1 MSNAVIN
8 SASAVARAMSKK
20 GIKVS
25 VQGSKAYTDGKRI
38 VIPDLGP
45 KLGKE
50 MQVVLTGYLDHEIGH
65 CNLTDF
71 TYVGFQREL
80 PLFGLLEDIR
90 EENLLGIE
98 YPGAK
103 KNLTALNNH
112 IIKGHP
118 QSPLYTEGYRLVAG
132 QKIVAESQLDKLTH
146 LYGDDIIDRLKAM
159 ETTRDACLLAKALKK
174 ELEEKKEEAE
184 EQELEQEL
192 KEASEGEPEKDD
204 SGDDAPAE
212 DTEDTAGDTEDTAG
226 DTEDTED
233 TEDTPGGTDDTP
245 GDEPEENSDGMGY
258 NDAKGEEADES
269 DEGQEAEE
277 GAAGGSDEDTAS
289 PAPTADELEQ
299 ELKSLDEI
307 KDKGE
312 ELESELNSAV
322 NDMKYSDAYRV
333 FSTEGDFVKTA
344 PEGYIGTFAGLK
356 NSLGNLNTVRAK
368 FTQLFKTQTAA
379 RWTGDRDRG
388 RINNKALARVATGN
402 RRVFKEK
409 YTSKDLDTAVTFL
422 VDFSGSMEKDK
433 YSDRIGD
440 AMKAVVLFLET
451 LNSIGIKSEVLGY
464 STRGP
469 CPGYSA
475 YSPGYGRI
483 EKLATY
489 VFKSFDEPYNKK
501 VQKRIAGYN
510 SIIKSQN
517 CDPCSVRVAHD
528 RIAARKE
535 SRKVL
540 FVLTD
545 GIVQNLGD
553 NRKGRK
559 ELKRYVKDIMDARR
573 VEIVGVGMDAPEVSK
588 YYPRS
593 ISVSSENLATELLNG
608 IKAVFSR

>member
-112 IIKGHP
+112 IIKDHP

-159 ETTRDACLLAKALKK
+159 ETTRDAYLLAKALKK

-184 EQELEQEL
+184 DRELEQEL

-212 DTEDTAGDTEDTAG
+212 DTEDTAGDTEDESPELEQEGSVDLPFG
-226 DTEDTED
+226 D
-233 TEDTPGGTDDTP
+233 
-245 GDEPEENSDGMGY
+245 DEPEEDSDGMGY
-258 NDAKGEEADES
+258 NDAKGEEADEGTVS
-269 DEGQEAEE
+269 GS
-277 GAAGGSDEDTAS
+277 GGSDESS
-289 PAPTADELEQ
+289 PAPTAEELAE

-344 PEGYIGTFAGLK
+344 PEGYIGTFTGLK

-422 VDFSGSMEKDK
+422 VDFSGSMEKDS
-433 YSDRIGD
+433 YGDRIGD

-528 RIAARKE
+528 RMAARKE

-559 ELKRYVKDIMDARR
+559 ELKRYVKEINDARR

-593 ISVSSENLATELLNG
+593 ISVSSKNLATELLNG
-608 IKAVFSR
+608 IKAVFSS